1 MDRRPS
7 HTPYP
12 DTMQA
17 LRRALSGGLVMCSL
31 LLAGGCDKEPP
42 PQPQV
47 VRPVK
52 MLTIE
57 GAGSASQREYPAT
70 VKATQQADM
79 GFEVPGRISDFLVKE
94 GQIVESGQ
102 VTLAASTPAPSSR
115 ARP

>member
-52 MLTIE
+52 MLTM
-57 GAGSASQREYPAT
+57 
-70 VKATQQADM
+70 V
-79 GFEVPGRISDFLVKE
+79 
-94 GQIVESGQ
+94 
-102 VTLAASTPAPSSR
+102 ST
-115 ARP
+115 